1 MLIQKFSYN
10 EGEEIS
16 SKCNNQNGISNGE
29 VCHWLEIWRYKN
41 SSGKEAK
48 EIHNCTQIQTQK
60 YLLLEPD
67 PGHKEQFPRIIAEAA
82 KI

>member
-1 MLIQKFSYN
+1 MAKFVTDWKS
-10 EGEEIS
+10 GDT
-16 SKCNNQNGISNGE
+16 
-29 VCHWLEIWRYKN
+29 KN

-48 EIHNCTQIQTQK
+48 EIHNFSQIQTQK
-60 YLLLEPD
+60 YLLLELD

>member
-1 MLIQKFSYN
+1 MAKFVTDWKS
-10 EGEEIS
+10 GDT
-16 SKCNNQNGISNGE
+16 
-29 VCHWLEIWRYKN
+29 KN

-67 PGHKEQFPRIIAEAA
+67 PRHKEQFPRIIAEAA

>member
-1 MLIQKFSYN
+1 MAKFVT
-10 EGEEIS
+10 ERDW
-16 SKCNNQNGISNGE
+16 KC
-29 VCHWLEIWRYKN
+29 VDTKN

-67 PGHKEQFPRIIAEAA
+67 PGHKEQFPSIIAEAA

>member
-1 MLIQKFSYN
+1 MQQSKWNIEWRSLSLIGNLEIQKN
-10 EGEEIS
+10 T
-16 SKCNNQNGISNGE
+16 
-29 VCHWLEIWRYKN
+29 
-41 SSGKEAK
+41 SGKEAK